1 MIVRRATTDLGK
13 SVARFSDCDR
23 YRYGLVRRWASGPML
38 LFVMLNPSTAD
49 EFQNDPTVGRC
60 QRRAV
65 QMQYG
70 AFAVANLF
78 ALRSTDPA
86 ALLSAADP
94 VGPKNDVAIR
104 RLCSE
109 AELVICAWGNHRAI
123 GNRGTAVL
131 QLIRHTGHEPKALR
145 LNRDGSPAHPLYLPY
160 SLSPVPME

>member
-1 MIVRRATTDLGK
+1 MLVRRATTELGK
-13 SVARFSDCDR
+13 SVARFSDCER
-23 YRYGLVRRWASGPML
+23 YRYELVRRWAQGPIL

-60 QRRAV
+60 QQRAL
-65 QMQYG
+65 QMSYG

-94 VGPKNDVAIR
+94 IGRRNDAAIR
-104 RLCSE
+104 RLCLA
-109 AELVICAWGNHRAI
+109 AESVICAWGNHRAI
-123 GNRGTAVL
+123 GNRAADVL
-131 QLIRHTGHEPKALR
+131 QLIRQAGHEPKALK

-160 SLSPVPME
+160 SISPVPMG